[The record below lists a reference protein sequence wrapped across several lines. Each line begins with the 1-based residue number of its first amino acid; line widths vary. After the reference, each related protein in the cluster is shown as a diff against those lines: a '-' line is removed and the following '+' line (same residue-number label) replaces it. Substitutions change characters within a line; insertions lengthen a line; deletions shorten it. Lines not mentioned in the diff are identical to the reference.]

1 MKVSGFH
8 HQVGGHW
15 GLFTCA
21 GHVCKPLNQRE
32 FAFYTQMDQRLR
44 PYTAKCCGRIKV
56 HLTSNTDGTLSMCTH
71 SELPVDCHRPQTST
85 LDTDRHPM
93 TFRVISGRVEAEKA
107 INAWAGQCQS
117 KIVQK
122 LLKGYDKCFVLLEDI
137 VSGYEKPCV
146 IDLKMGT
153 RQYGDDANDQKRLS
167 QTQKCR
173 TSTSKKLGVR
183 MVGMQLYDADAQR
196 YRFVNKYEGRR
207 MDEPQFRDALA
218 QYFFIAGEERTK
230 RVIKKL
236 KELRTILE
244 AAKGFRF
251 FSSSILIAFD
261 GALVAEESADEAPG
275 EQNSPEPIGLRMIDF
290 AHSTFSGFFDDRQYT
305 GPDDGYLLGVDSL
318 IRMLTEILESGND
331 AIQRSPILAPES
343 ALTVRHL
350 LKRRYSDT
358 DETTDDSLMG
368 FDPMSPAVATSIN
381 SSATEGPTM
390 EKVPAIVVETPKSDF
405 ALA

>member
-1 MKVSGFH
+1 
-8 HQVGGHW
+8 
-15 GLFTCA
+15 
-21 GHVCKPLNQRE
+21 
-32 FAFYTQMDQRLR
+32 
-44 PYTAKCCGRIKV
+44 
-56 HLTSNTDGTLSMCTH
+56 
-71 SELPVDCHRPQTST
+71 
-85 LDTDRHPM
+85 
-93 TFRVISGRVEAEKA
+93 VEAEKA

-137 VSGYEKPCV
+137 VSGYDKPCV

-230 RVIKKL
+230 RVVKKL
-236 KELRTILE
+236 RELRTILE

-261 GALVAEESADEAPG
+261 GALMAEEPSGDTAGDHK
-275 EQNSPEPIGLRMIDF
+275 SPEPIGLRMIDF

-305 GPDDGYLLGVDSL
+305 GPDEGYLLGVDSL
-318 IRMLTEILESGND
+318 IRLLTEILESGND
-331 AIQRSPILAPES
+331 AVQLSPVFDTEP

-350 LKRRYSDT
+350 MKRRYSDT

-368 FDPMSPAVATSIN
+368 FDPMSPAVATNVNN
-381 SSATEGPTM
+381 SAAEMGPTS
-390 EKVPAIVVETPKSDF
+390 EKVPSIVVETPKSDF